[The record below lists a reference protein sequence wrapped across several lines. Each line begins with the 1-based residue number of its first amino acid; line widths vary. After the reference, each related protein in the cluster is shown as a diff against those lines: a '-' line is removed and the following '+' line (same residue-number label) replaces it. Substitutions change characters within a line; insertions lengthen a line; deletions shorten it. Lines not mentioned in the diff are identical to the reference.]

1 MEENLESRIQS
12 YIYGQLIFNKGA
24 KMIQWEGIGFAT
36 NGFGTTGYLHGKK
49 VGTLLHITSYTKIN
63 SKQMTNKNL
72 RPKTTKKYKTLRSKQ
87 L

>member
-1 MEENLESRIQS
+1 MVLGQQD
-12 YIYGQLIFNKGA
+12 IYTEKN
-24 KMIQWEGIGFAT
+24 
-36 NGFGTTGYLHGKK
+36 K

-72 RPKTTKKYKTLRSKQ
+72 RAKTTKKYKTLRSKQ